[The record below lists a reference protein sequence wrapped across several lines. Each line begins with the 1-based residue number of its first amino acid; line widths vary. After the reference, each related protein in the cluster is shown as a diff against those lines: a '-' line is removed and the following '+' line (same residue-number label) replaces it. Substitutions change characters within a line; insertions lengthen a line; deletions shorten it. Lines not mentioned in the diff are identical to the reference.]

1 MSESDNK
8 LYLLLGE
15 IRGDIK
21 SLIQSNQDQSQRLDQ
36 HSARLTT
43 LERFQWKLMGGATA
57 VSIVVG
63 YAIKIL

>member
-1 MSESDNK
+1 MEDSK
-8 LYLLLGE
+8 LFLLLGE

-21 SLIQSNQDQSQRLDQ
+21 SLVKSAQDQSNRLDQ

-57 VSIVVG
+57 ISV
-63 YAIKIL
+63 AIGVITKFI

>member
-15 IRGDIK
+15 IRGDVK
-21 SLIQSNQDQSQRLDQ
+21 SLIQSNHDQSQRLDQ
-36 HSARLTT
+36 HSNRLTT

-57 VSIVVG
+57 ISVVVG
-63 YAIKIL
+63 YAIKII